1 MTTKNKKVKE
11 KPQVEELTPMDEI
24 KVEEATSNEKI
35 EEQNLEEASVKKLT
49 AEEDSIEEAT
59 SEEQAEEQNLEAV
72 DVEEKPTVS
81 KWQVF
86 KEKSKVK
93 YDEIVLELKN
103 PVKRSVR
110 RRKLANNIMSI
121 VRAFV
126 FIGLA
131 FVIIFPIF
139 QEVTLAFRH
148 PIDLNNKLVN
158 WIPEHFSLFNF
169 KVAAALLDYWRGLLC
184 NFKVSAIS
192 TICQLFAASLAG
204 YAFSRLKFRGSN
216 VLFWLIMLTLI
227 VPPQAVALA
236 RKIYFMN
243 FDILSFG
250 NNPGFF
256 ESLLGKPLELHG
268 VGKDIIFY
276 ITSITGQGIR
286 AALFIFL
293 FRQFFRGI
301 PIELE
306 ESAQIDGA
314 GVVRTFISVMLPNAR
329 GVIVTVAL
337 FAFVWQWNDV
347 YYTGMYG
354 ISGIVRNGDGTVAVN
369 FPMLT
374 RKLIDMSQNFGN
386 YFATLQITDPNFAD
400 LFKETGDLSKNQ
412 LYLQTLLNT
421 SALMLMAPLI
431 IGYLF
436 VQRLFIEGVERSG
449 IVG

>member
-243 FDILSFG
+243 FS
-250 NNPGFF
+250 
-256 ESLLGKPLELHG
+256 
-268 VGKDIIFY
+268 
-276 ITSITGQGIR
+276 
-286 AALFIFL
+286 
-293 FRQFFRGI
+293 
-301 PIELE
+301 
-306 ESAQIDGA
+306 
-314 GVVRTFISVMLPNAR
+314 
-329 GVIVTVAL
+329 
-337 FAFVWQWNDV
+337 
-347 YYTGMYG
+347 
-354 ISGIVRNGDGTVAVN
+354 
-369 FPMLT
+369 
-374 RKLIDMSQNFGN
+374 
-386 YFATLQITDPNFAD
+386 
-400 LFKETGDLSKNQ
+400 
-412 LYLQTLLNT
+412 
-421 SALMLMAPLI
+421 
-431 IGYLF
+431 
-436 VQRLFIEGVERSG
+436 
-449 IVG
+449 